1 MRTIRTSNYVKY
13 AHDDERDN
21 GENKT
26 PITPGILGTQT
37 LDKGRAVFLWLDRRG
52 KYPA

>member
-1 MRTIRTSNYVKY
+1 MRTIRISNYVKY
-13 AHDDERDN
+13 VHDDERDN

-37 LDKGRAVFLWLDRRG
+37 LDTGRAVFLWLDRRG
-52 KYPA
+52 KNPV